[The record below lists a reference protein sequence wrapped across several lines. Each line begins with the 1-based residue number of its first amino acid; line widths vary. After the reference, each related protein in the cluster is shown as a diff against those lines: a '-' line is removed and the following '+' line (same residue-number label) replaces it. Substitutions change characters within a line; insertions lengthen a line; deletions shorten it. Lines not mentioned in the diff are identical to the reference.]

1 MLLFKYSDKER
12 DVMKKINV
20 FCKVIALATALI
32 TVLSIST
39 GCQKA
44 PQNKEEEN
52 KNLLDISDYTIVH
65 SENSAESAI
74 KLKDAIKIALD
85 LELDIKLDSAE
96 DAKEILI
103 GITNRKESADAL
115 AKLEGKE
122 GDAYTVEITENKI
135 AIVGKTDL
143 STRRG
148 INYFINNYVVPS
160 AKGKEIDISHGKSI
174 IQDYN
179 PVKNIG
185 LAGKLDM
192 DVVAVS
198 QVIDD
203 SKKANFP
210 AIIELQHQPN
220 AEDNGTL
227 IASMSYFNDPAKSMG
242 CIMKSTDQ
250 GKTWKSIYY
259 PTDTFTP
266 FVWAGNMAH
275 IYELPEKIGKFPAG
289 TLIYSSN
296 TVNYGN
302 IDSGGTDK
310 GYSHIGV
317 WASTDCGKTWKE
329 ISVVAKA
336 QGLHDGVWEPVM
348 FYDNGYLYCFYS
360 DDSHPRYDQR
370 IVYKRS
376 KNGIQWEKAVPV
388 CAFDNFIDRPGMP
401 VITKMGNGEYFLIY
415 EYVLKGRPSMIF
427 YKTTK
432 DITDWNPSDPGTPIE
447 VKDGKK
453 TYYPAAAPCCVW
465 TPAGGENG
473 TLFATG
479 QYQNGEVPQNSIFIS
494 RDYGKTWDIVEN
506 PLPYTPYYRDES
518 YTWAGYRPIMV
529 LASDPSVIHYINT
542 TNTPEDKAIIQYA
555 KLKLYD

>member
-1 MLLFKYSDKER
+1 
-12 DVMKKINV
+12 MKKINV
-20 FCKVIALATALI
+20 FCKAIALATALI
-32 TVLSIST
+32 TVLSISA

-65 SENSAESAI
+65 SENLAESAI

-148 INYFINNYVVPS
+148 INYFINNYVIPS
-160 AKGKEIDISHGKSI
+160 AKGKEIDLSHGKSI

-198 QVIDD
+198 EVIDD

-250 GKTWKSIYY
+250 GKTW
-259 PTDTFTP
+259 
-266 FVWAGNMAH
+266 N
-275 IYELPEKIGKFPAG
+275 
-289 TLIYSSN
+289 
-296 TVNYGN
+296 
-302 IDSGGTDK
+302 
-310 GYSHIGV
+310 
-317 WASTDCGKTWKE
+317 
-329 ISVVAKA
+329 
-336 QGLHDGVWEPVM
+336 
-348 FYDNGYLYCFYS
+348 
-360 DDSHPRYDQR
+360 PR
-370 IVYKRS
+370 
-376 KNGIQWEKAVPV
+376 
-388 CAFDNFIDRPGMP
+388 
-401 VITKMGNGEYFLIY
+401 
-415 EYVLKGRPSMIF
+415 
-427 YKTTK
+427 
-432 DITDWNPSDPGTPIE
+432 
-447 VKDGKK
+447 
-453 TYYPAAAPCCVW
+453 
-465 TPAGGENG
+465 
-473 TLFATG
+473 
-479 QYQNGEVPQNSIFIS
+479 
-494 RDYGKTWDIVEN
+494 
-506 PLPYTPYYRDES
+506 
-518 YTWAGYRPIMV
+518 
-529 LASDPSVIHYINT
+529 
-542 TNTPEDKAIIQYA
+542 
-555 KLKLYD
+555 